1 MPSRKE
7 GLLVLYPEYFDSRL
21 SRKQGRRVPKSLARE
36 APTME
41 AVLNAART
49 ADPALEPRSEPKKSF
64 SARWHEKRG
73 RVLVKRRFPK
83 QKTLLLVARKLG

>member
-21 SRKQGRRVPKSLARE
+21 SREQGRRVPKNRARE

-41 AVLNAART
+41 AILNAAGA
-49 ADPALEPRSEPKKSF
+49 ADPGLEPRAEPKRAYP
-64 SARWHEKRG
+64 ARWHEKRG
-73 RVLVKRRFPK
+73 RVLVKRKFSK
-83 QKTLLLVARKLG
+83 QKTLLMVARKL